1 MVFSNARRRR
11 TVEPMGATTPS
22 GSLSPSPR
30 TTFVRRVCLVVIAVR
45 SSWCQRR
52 MRLNF
57 RVVSVNAA
65 SVGNRSMLE
74 AP

>member
-1 MVFSNARRRR
+1 MLVGGAR
-11 TVEPMGATTPS
+11 
-22 GSLSPSPR
+22 
-30 TTFVRRVCLVVIAVR
+30 
-45 SSWCQRR
+45 QRR

-57 RVVSVNAA
+57 RVVSISAA

>member
-1 MVFSNARRRR
+1 VSLVF
-11 TVEPMGATTPS
+11 
-22 GSLSPSPR
+22 
-30 TTFVRRVCLVVIAVR
+30 IAVGPSC
-45 SSWCQRR
+45 SSAARVGAQRR